1 MLLMTQK
8 YLSVVCLLAKRWKR
22 EKQRLT
28 EEKLL
33 NFLFATMNSLM
44 DKKKSAHICMIL
56 NDTHLAESEN

>member
-1 MLLMTQK
+1 MF
-8 YLSVVCLLAKRWKR
+8 VDCLDDGSD
-22 EKQRLT
+22 EKCLT

-44 DKKKSAHICMIL
+44 NKKKSPRIFVCDL